1 MSAPLSLCSWWP
13 SLLTKGVHSS
23 YHPCSPSHPSVFS
36 AQQPF
41 LILLEVWSCSCF
53 FLTQSIPMAFCVLR
67 IKVKFVV
74 EISKILYFISTSPS
88 NLSLSHPLPAPCWI
102 PCASHQLHICHTT
115 FTLPNTAAVVLDPQ
129 VACVSYSL
137 PLLVLTCP
145 LTSRPSLTL
154 SFPLP
159 NLPST
164 LTFSSYLQVAYV
176 PHSNIFSS
184 S

>member
-13 SLLTKGVHSS
+13 SLLTKGVHSGS
-23 YHPCSPSHPSVFS
+23 HPCSPWPPSAFS

-41 LILLEVWSCSCF
+41 LILLDVWSCLCF
-53 FLTQSIPMAFCVLR
+53 FLTQSIPVAFCVFR
-67 IKVKFVV
+67 IKVKVIV

-102 PCASHQLHICHTT
+102 PCASHQLHICSTT
-115 FTLPNTAAVVLDPQ
+115 FTLPSTAAVVLDPQ

-145 LTSRPSLTL
+145 LYLKAFLDPQ
-154 SFPLP
+154 
-159 NLPST
+159 LPSPRF
-164 LTFSSYLQVAYV
+164 TF
-176 PHSNIFSS
+176 HTDF
-184 S
+184 